1 MEKRCSHCGK
11 KFLPILLSPTSDT
24 AETPT
29 ARRPGRGNGRRRS
42 SRTTLTTGGTRPR
55 PRRRGGLG
63 TGTTG
68 RNTGRRTRRIV
79 SGTVSARGTEP
90 TETDDCKDGR
100 ATRKKLHIPGP
111 LPARPSSRQ
120 YCKDGRAHRRNRRPC
135 KAIRPGVN
143 DCKEMT
149 CFSFLPFPAI
159 LRTVDGPIEDI
170 VISKTGERYGAFRI
184 VNPRADEAMVRSMK
198 KYGQMSPVVCVM
210 VGDGYELVDGFKRLR
225 ACRHMGKETLK
236 ARVIEATERVLKAA
250 IIQLN
255 RGRSISEI
263 EEAMVLSSLYRET
276 DLPRRRSLFFWAGT
290 RAGYREGYPDR
301 EASRRCAGGYQ
312 ARASS
317 GKRGPGT
324 RHVAARQPEGGGG
337 GHHQTQVLHE
347 EAAKLIAYLLSR
359 PRWDYHPILARPW
372 EVVGPREP
380 RPAGSPPGSS
390 PLTVYA
396 RQSHGKRR
404 SLPRRR

>member
-1 MEKRCSHCGK
+1 
-11 KFLPILLSPTSDT
+11 
-24 AETPT
+24 
-29 ARRPGRGNGRRRS
+29 
-42 SRTTLTTGGTRPR
+42 
-55 PRRRGGLG
+55 
-63 TGTTG
+63 
-68 RNTGRRTRRIV
+68 
-79 SGTVSARGTEP
+79 
-90 TETDDCKDGR
+90 
-100 ATRKKLHIPGP
+100 
-111 LPARPSSRQ
+111 
-120 YCKDGRAHRRNRRPC
+120 
-135 KAIRPGVN
+135 
-143 DCKEMT
+143 MT

-263 EEAMVLSSLYRET
+263 EEAMVLSSLYREDGLT
-276 DLPRRRSLFFWAGT
+276 QTEIALLLGRHKSWVSRRISLIERLHEDVREDIRLGLLPASVGRELAMLPRGNQKEAAAAIIKHKFST
-290 RAGYREGYPDR
+290 R
-301 EASRRCAGGYQ
+301 
-312 ARASS
+312 
-317 GKRGPGT
+317 
-324 RHVAARQPEGGGG
+324 
-337 GHHQTQVLHE
+337 

-380 RPAGSPPGSS
+380 RPAGFAARLISLDRICAAVAREAKIVTPEEVKRLSGLIGSAVVAAEHAIAA
-390 PLTVYA
+390 LKEV
-396 RQSHGKRR
+396 RI
-404 SLPRRR
+404 